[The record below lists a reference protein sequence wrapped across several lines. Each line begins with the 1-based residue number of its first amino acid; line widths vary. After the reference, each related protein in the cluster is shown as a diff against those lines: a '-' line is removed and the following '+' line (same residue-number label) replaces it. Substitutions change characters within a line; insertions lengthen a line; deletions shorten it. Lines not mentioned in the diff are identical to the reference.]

1 MKHRYNI
8 REDLEESYEPLIHD
22 GREYLPSGFYLK
34 AYCLSHSELK
44 AARDNGLPGIKKD
57 TRSYY
62 YNKQDFHDYYAGKI
76 GKDVEG

>member
-8 REDLEESYEPLIHD
+8 QETLEEDYKPLIHD
-22 GREYLPSGFYLK
+22 GREYLPSAFYIK
-34 AYCLSHSELK
+34 AYCLSHIELRE
-44 AARDNGLPGIKKD
+44 ARNNGLPCVRNGR
-57 TRSYY
+57 RSYY